1 MRLADCISGVES
13 SHNVL
18 AIRFEPV
25 MFQNKPKWVL
35 PLLDKIST
43 LNGNCTND
51 TALAIACT
59 SYGKYQIL
67 GVNIY
72 DKRYPTSIAHYWQLE
87 SDQDLIFARFISAEG
102 FSPEEDVTTWD
113 NESFTEFATFYNG
126 PGNVEAYVTS
136 MKKQAGMTN
145 G

>member
-1 MRLADCISGVES
+1 MLADCIAKVES
-13 SHNVL
+13 SDNVL

-25 MFQNKPKWVL
+25 MFANKPGWVI
-35 PLLDKIST
+35 PLLGKISG
-43 LNGNCTND
+43 LNQNCDRD

-72 DKRYPTSIAHYWQLE
+72 DKGYSTSIAHYWQLE
-87 SDQDLIFARFISAEG
+87 SDQDEIFGRFVSSKG
-102 FSPEEDVTTWD
+102 FTPIEDVTTWND
-113 NESFTEFATFYNG
+113 ATFIEFATFYNG
-126 PGNVEAYVTS
+126 PGAVASYVTS
-136 MKKQAGMTN
+136 MKKAAGLTN